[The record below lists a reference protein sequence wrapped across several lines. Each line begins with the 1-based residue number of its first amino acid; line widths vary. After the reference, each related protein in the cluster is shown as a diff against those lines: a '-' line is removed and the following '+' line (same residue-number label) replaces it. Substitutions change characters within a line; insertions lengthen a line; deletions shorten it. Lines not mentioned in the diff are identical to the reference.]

1 MCHKIFSDSK
11 PRARGMK
18 SNKAHTCSYYT
29 HTCIAPIYNQ
39 PSAWTLRWVLFSKC
53 SPISFRFS
61 QFLLIENYAVV
72 GDRFLFSARHKKQT
86 KIVAEFCV
94 WVAWLLY
101 CVSSY
106 YMTYKST
113 IAFSRLL
120 LLMVVVL
127 LELSAHTHTHTT
139 IFISYTYLLPSW
151 D

>member
-1 MCHKIFSDSK
+1 MNVASSVTQQMLTDSFSFFF
-11 PRARGMK
+11 
-18 SNKAHTCSYYT
+18 
-29 HTCIAPIYNQ
+29 
-39 PSAWTLRWVLFSKC
+39 LF
-53 SPISFRFS
+53 F
-61 QFLLIENYAVV
+61 LIENYAVV
-72 GDRFLFSARHKKQT
+72 GDRFLFSARKKKQT
-86 KIVAEFCV
+86 KIVAEFRV